1 MLVNEINRIINSE
14 KFSRRYDDVYSG
26 VTFLGH
32 RVFRCGNV
40 PSGGSS
46 GVILGA
52 HCVRYVH
59 KV

>member
-14 KFSRRYDDVYSG
+14 KFSRGYDDLYLC

-40 PSGGSS
+40 PNGGSS
-46 GVILGA
+46 GV
-52 HCVRYVH
+52 
-59 KV
+59 